1 MAETYELKAKLV
13 FSGTAK
19 DAEAA
24 MKPIK
29 DYFDRHPV
37 KLPFGVDEA
46 ATAAQINASLGR
58 IVNGRLDLPKVKLE
72 AALDATKLT
81 AQAKAVSEKAL
92 AQTGGTGAASK
103 GMKAAFEQLD
113 KLELKLKSLRSN
125 SLAALLSGDKSAG
138 KAIMPSYANC
148 EAMAA

>member
-13 FSGTAK
+13 FSDTAK

-46 ATAAQINASLGR
+46 ATAAQMGIARANHARRAAGLASSCG
-58 IVNGRLDLPKVKLE
+58 
-72 AALDATKLT
+72 
-81 AQAKAVSEKAL
+81 
-92 AQTGGTGAASK
+92 
-103 GMKAAFEQLD
+103 
-113 KLELKLKSLRSN
+113 
-125 SLAALLSGDKSAG
+125 
-138 KAIMPSYANC
+138 
-148 EAMAA
+148 

>member
-46 ATAAQINASLGR
+46 ATAAQINAGLQRVVKKINLPQLQLNLGS
-58 IVNGRLDLPKVKLE
+58 G
-72 AALDATKLT
+72 
-81 AQAKAVSEKAL
+81 
-92 AQTGGTGAASK
+92 TGGLQKQA
-103 GMKAAFEQLD
+103 
-113 KLELKLKSLRSN
+113 
-125 SLAALLSGDKSAG
+125 
-138 KAIMPSYANC
+138 
-148 EAMAA
+148 